1 MPREC
6 ERALRLCNLGELDPR
21 RHLSIRF
28 SISLYTH
35 MDTLTGSQTLKS

>member
-1 MPREC
+1 MLREC

-28 SISLYTH
+28 SI
-35 MDTLTGSQTLKS
+35 TLTGSQTLKS